1 MIRGKGEV
9 MMQSERKGIRNK
21 SLTYIGSLLGSE
33 NRSPHQ
39 LRKRI
44 HFGTGYRNA
53 PPPIEQDKIKGDQE
67 GCRLDQNRLLTGFDN
82 TAGMIW
88 KQVS

>member
-44 HFGTGYRNA
+44 HFGTGYRKTFTAQNK
-53 PPPIEQDKIKGDQE
+53 EESNGDQQ
-67 GCRLDQNRLLTGFDN
+67 GCRLDLKAAPD
-82 TAGMIW
+82 
-88 KQVS
+88 KS